1 MGRPRI
7 DLTGQTFGRLSV
19 LSRAEDRIRPCGR
32 HETYWLCRC
41 ECGNDKTVRSSH
53 LMIGS
58 TQSCGCIT
66 TFHDLTGQTFG
77 RLTALSRAEDSKCGR
92 SRWLCSCTCGNE
104 GTIQSCSLINGNT
117 KSCGC
122 FKSEQSSLIRRKRP
136 FWATYH
142 TLCHGAK
149 KRNIPVELTLEE
161 FTTFTTK
168 TACYYCGSKLTWN
181 MHVKKGDYTGH
192 NIDRMDN
199 SKGYLKDNC
208 VECCHNCNMGKR
220 DIFTHAQWYRL
231 MEPFRTGEL
240 KYNAIT

>member
-1 MGRPRI
+1 MSRAL

-19 LSRAEDRIRPCGR
+19 QNRAENSKRGKAC
-32 HETYWLCRC
+32 WLCRC
-41 ECGNDKTVRSSH
+41 
-53 LMIGS
+53 
-58 TQSCGCIT
+58 SCGTEKIVN
-66 TFHDLTGQTFG
+66 
-77 RLTALSRAEDSKCGR
+77 SDSLKYG
-92 SRWLCSCTCGNE
+92 G
-104 GTIQSCSLINGNT
+104 T

-122 FKSEQSSLIRRKRP
+122 FNKEQLSLIRRKRP
-136 FWATYH
+136 FWATYN
-142 TLCHGAK
+142 TLCHKAK
-149 KRNIPVELTLEE
+149 KRNIPVELTFEE

-181 MHVKKGDYTGH
+181 MHVKKGDYTGY

-240 KYNAIT
+240 KYHAIT